1 MGQRDELLIENLA
14 EIKRL
19 NEEASLAGGDS
30 TMNQIRASKLIMPIH
45 EYIKAELIAQ
55 GVNPAKIFPPLGQSK
70 PEIKLIGFLKGK
82 NQDITVLPT
91 TPTPE
96 EIEEGVMMGETDK
109 IGKEI
114 TSKALSINVRS
125 QLSSIAKNFDT
136 LYERTFAEALNL
148 HLRCPNLVTGEVYLI
163 PVVAYDPDTRGNE
176 TVTFKEILPASKYIA
191 SFTEINNRGINEE
204 GEAYKYERV
213 CLLIV
218 DFRENTPK
226 IINDVNELVE
236 LGILNQEKADKLSL
250 TGLTIKDFVS
260 DILKIY
266 EQRHGSLDPLK

>member
-1 MGQRDELLIENLA
+1 MGMKDDLLQENLT

-19 NEEASLAGGDS
+19 NGEASLAGGDS
-30 TMNQIRASKLIMPIH
+30 TINQIRASKLIMPIH

-55 GVNPAKIFPPLGQSK
+55 GINPSKIFPPLGHSK

-96 EIEEGVMMGETDK
+96 EIEEGVMMGEIDK
-109 IGKEI
+109 VGKEN
-114 TSKALSINVRS
+114 TGKALSINVRS

-136 LYERTFAEALNL
+136 LFERTFAEALNL
-148 HLRCPNLVTGEVYLI
+148 HLRCPNLVTGEVYLV
-163 PVVAYDPDTRGNE
+163 PVIAYDPDNRGNGE
-176 TVTFKEILPASKYIA
+176 ITFREKLPASKYIA
-191 SFTEINNRGINEE
+191 SFTELNNRGINEQGE
-204 GEAYKYERV
+204 GYKYERV

-218 DFRENTPK
+218 DFRENPPK
-226 IINDVNELVE
+226 IISEVNELVE
-236 LGILNQEKADKLSL
+236 LGLLTEEESNKLSL
-250 TGLTIKDFVS
+250 SGLTIKDFVS